1 MDIHLFD
8 GMDDVAVLQIAAS
21 LERGSEHP
29 LAKAIARANKQTLLQ
44 TQDRVNTT
52 GSGISAIIDN
62 RWYAIGNPA
71 YISKQCPQSISEHVS
86 SWLAQQMQTTVL
98 LADSNSIIA
107 GLVLQDKIRDG
118 M

>member
-1 MDIHLFD
+1 
-8 GMDDVAVLQIAAS
+8 MDDVAVLQIAAS

-62 RWYAIGNPA
+62 R
-71 YISKQCPQSISEHVS
+71 
-86 SWLAQQMQTTVL
+86 
-98 LADSNSIIA
+98 
-107 GLVLQDKIRDG
+107 
-118 M
+118 